1 MDQSVA
7 SESARQFMPV
17 AQLYE
22 LVEQHRGAG
31 RLDEAEALLKQ
42 LLAAKPKEPTA
53 IHLLGIIAHQRGQLT
68 QAIEQVKR
76 AIELA
81 PQTAL
86 FEANLGEMYRL
97 AGRADLAL
105 EHGKKA
111 VALNPD
117 YPEAMSNIGVAH
129 YERKEYEEAAASHR
143 RAIELR
149 PSFAQAHSNLGN
161 ALHALRDFEGA
172 VACYRRAVEINPRFA
187 DAWSNLGTS
196 LHHSGRYEDAMYAL
210 RRAIA
215 LDPNNPNAHSG
226 LGILLLMRGDFAE
239 GWSEY
244 EWRLQ
249 STEVRL
255 PYKPQRPW
263 QGESLAGRH
272 IYINAEQGFG
282 DTMQFARYVPLV
294 ATRAGKVTFRVQQG
308 LAGLLRESLK
318 GVDVLG
324 DRAPAV
330 TNADCESALLSLPYL
345 FGTRLE
351 TIPASM
357 PYLFANPDEAARWK
371 ARYRDSSFK
380 VGIVW
385 AGNPEHVNDRRRS
398 IPLEQLAPLF
408 ALPGVS
414 FTSLQVGPRAD
425 DLKAHPEFRI
435 ADVAKEL
442 VGFAATA
449 ALINALDLVI
459 TIDSAVSHL
468 AGGLGK
474 PTWLLTPWV
483 SDWRWL
489 LEREDNPWYPTMRLF
504 RQIEGET
511 WPAVI
516 ERLVG
521 ELGAVVKGDRARLMP
536 FRALGEKR
544 ASQAAAIIAAQE
556 EHQALVFAAAQVTR
570 PAAAPA
576 KQNLTSPQIM
586 ALAEQRRQAG
596 KLAEAELYCRRVLE
610 SDPDNA
616 EAYHLLGIIA
626 HQSGNLAHAIDHL
639 KRATALAPDIAL
651 YHANLGEMCRLAKRV
666 DEAIAEGK
674 RALEI
679 NPDYADALSN
689 LGIAYYEQ
697 DKFEDALSCYER
709 AIELRPEFVE
719 AHSNRGNALRALKRL
734 DDAIAAYRRAL
745 DLRPSFADAWN
756 NLATSLRDLKKP
768 DEAEAAYRRALAL
781 KPDDPEMLDSLALAL
796 KDLHREEEAETTLRR
811 SLAIEPRNEKTLL
824 YLSTILLDAHKTDEA
839 KSLIDQAYALNPSNH
854 DVLNMM
860 GRIAFD
866 QGELDEALA
875 FHRRALA
882 IKPDL
887 ADALNNMGNV
897 LKELGKLDEA
907 QDAYLKSLALEPKIT
922 GVYVNL
928 ADSKKFALGDPHLA
942 MMEELA
948 ASGEPLSDT
957 DRLQL
962 DFALAKAYADTK
974 QHKRSF
980 EHLLRANAGKRAQI
994 KYDETAV
1001 MDLFDRIEH
1010 IFTPEVIRRRA
1021 GVGDPTRVPIFVIG
1035 MPRSGTTLIEQI
1047 LASHPDVHGAGEL
1060 KTMNDVVNEVRGP
1073 DGSVIP
1079 FPEFVPSLD
1088 AKALRQI
1095 ASRYLDGLKKHAPD
1109 AKHITDKMPSNY
1121 YFAGLIHMAM
1131 PNAVII
1137 HSVRDPVD
1145 TCISCFSK
1153 LFTAEQN
1160 HTYDLAELGRY
1171 HRRYRRLMAHW
1182 HRVLPQGRILDVRYE
1197 DVVDDLE
1204 EEARRIIAH
1213 CGLPWSDACLS
1224 FHETDRPVRTASATQ
1239 VRQPIYRTAIGRWRV
1254 YEEFLDPLLA
1264 GLGPLGS

>member
-1 MDQSVA
+1 MDQSVG
-7 SESARQFMPV
+7 SENARQFMPI
-17 AQLYE
+17 AQVYE

-42 LLAAKPKEPTA
+42 LLAAKPIEPTA
-53 IHLLGIIAHQRGQLT
+53 VHLLGIIFHQRGQLT
-68 QAIEQVKR
+68 QAIEHVKR

-81 PQTAL
+81 PQVAL
-86 FEANLGEMYRL
+86 FQANLGEMYRL
-97 AGRADLAL
+97 AGRPDLAL

-111 VALNPD
+111 VALNPE
-117 YPEAMSNIGVAH
+117 YPEALSNIGVAH
-129 YERKEYEEAAASHR
+129 YERKEYEDAAASHR

-161 ALHALRDFEGA
+161 AFHALRDFDGA

-196 LHHSGRYEDAMYAL
+196 LHHAGRYEDPMYAL

-226 LGILLLMRGDFAE
+226 LGILLLMRGDLAE
-239 GWSEY
+239 GWAEY
-244 EWRLQ
+244 EWRLK

-255 PYKPQRPW
+255 PYTPQRPW
-263 QGESLAGRH
+263 QGEGIAGRH

-282 DTMQFARYVPLV
+282 DTMQFTRYVPLV
-294 ATRAGKVTFRVQQG
+294 AARAGKVTFRVQQG
-308 LAGLLRESLK
+308 LAGLMRESLK
-318 GVDVLG
+318 GIDVLG

-330 TNADCESALLSLPYL
+330 TNADCECALLSLPYL

-351 TIPASM
+351 TIPATG
-357 PYLFANPDEAARWK
+357 PYLRANPDEAARWK

-380 VGIVW
+380 VGMIW

-398 IPLEQLAPLF
+398 IPLEQLAPLL
-408 ALPGVS
+408 AVPDAS

-425 DLKAHPEFRI
+425 DLKAHPEFHI
-435 ADVAKEL
+435 TDVAKEL

-449 ALINALDLVI
+449 ALIEALDLVI
-459 TIDSAVSHL
+459 TIDSAVAHL

-474 PTWLLTPWV
+474 PTWLLAPCV
-483 SDWRWL
+483 SDWRWQL
-489 LEREDNPWYPTMRLF
+489 HREDNPWYPTMRLF
-504 RQIEGET
+504 RQVEGQE

-516 ERLVG
+516 DRVVG
-521 ELGAVVKGDRARLMP
+521 ELTAVVKGDRARLMP
-536 FRALGEKR
+536 FRAIGEKR
-544 ASQAAAIIAAQE
+544 AAQAAAIIAAQE
-556 EHQALVFAAAQVTR
+556 ENQAAALAAAQMPP
-570 PAAAPA
+570 PAAP
-576 KQNLTSPQIM
+576 NLTPPQIM

-610 SDPDNA
+610 TDPNNG
-616 EAYHLLGIIA
+616 EACHLLGIIA

-639 KRATALAPDIAL
+639 KHATTLAPEVAL
-651 YHANLGEMCRLAKRV
+651 YHANLGEMCRLAKRI

-719 AHSNRGNALRALKRL
+719 AHSNRGNALRALKRI
-734 DDAIAAYRRAL
+734 DDAIVAYRRAL
-745 DLRPSFADAWN
+745 DLRPNFADAWN

-768 DEAEAAYRRALAL
+768 DEAETAYRRALSL

-796 KDLHREEEAETTLRR
+796 KDLHREEEAEQTLRR

-824 YLSTILLDAHKTDEA
+824 YLSTLLLEAHKTDEA
-839 KSLIDQAYALNPSNH
+839 KSLIEQAYALNPKNH

-866 QGELDEALA
+866 QGELDLALDY
-875 FHRRALA
+875 HRRALE

-897 LKELGKLDEA
+897 LKELGKLEEA
-907 QDAYLKSLALEPKIT
+907 HEAYLKSLALEPKIT

-928 ADSKKFALGDPHLA
+928 ADSKKFAPDDPHLA
-942 MMEELA
+942 AMEALA
-948 ASGEPLSDT
+948 EGGDPLSDT
-957 DRLQL
+957 DQLQL

-974 QHKRSF
+974 QHRRSF
-980 EHLLRANAGKRAQI
+980 EHLLRGNAGKRAQI
-994 KYDETAV
+994 KYDEPAV
-1001 MDLFDRIEH
+1001 IELFDRIEAV
-1010 IFTPEVIRRRA
+1010 FTPEAIARRA
-1021 GVGDPTRVPIFVIG
+1021 AVGDPTRVPIFVIG

-1060 KTMNDVVNEVRGP
+1060 KTMNDVVNEVRSGDGP
-1073 DGSVIP
+1073 VIP

-1095 ASRYLDGLKKHAPD
+1095 ASRYLAGVRKHSPD

-1121 YFAGLIHMAM
+1121 YFAGLIHLAM

-1171 HRRYRRLMAHW
+1171 HRRYRQLMAHW
-1182 HRVLPQGRILDVRYE
+1182 HRVLPKDRILDVRYE
-1197 DVVDDLE
+1197 EVVDDLE
-1204 EEARRIIAH
+1204 TQARRIIAH

-1254 YEEFLDPLLA
+1254 YEEFLDPLLTA
-1264 GLGPLGS
+1264 LGPAE

>member
-1 MDQSVA
+1 MDQSGGN
-7 SESARQFMPV
+7 ESARQFMPV
-17 AQLYE
+17 AQVYE

-42 LLAAKPKEPTA
+42 ILASKPKEPTA

-68 QAIEQVKR
+68 QAIEHVKR

-86 FEANLGEMYRL
+86 FQANLGEMYRL
-97 AGRADLAL
+97 AGRADLAI
-105 EHGKKA
+105 EHGKRA
-111 VALNPD
+111 IALNPD
-117 YPEAMSNIGVAH
+117 YPEALSNIGVAH

-143 RAIELR
+143 RSIELR

-210 RRAIA
+210 RRAVA

-226 LGILLLMRGDFAE
+226 LGILLLMHGDFAE
-239 GWSEY
+239 GWAEY
-244 EWRLQ
+244 EWRLK

-255 PYKPQRPW
+255 PYTPQRPW
-263 QGESLAGRH
+263 QGDSLSGRC
-272 IYINAEQGFG
+272 IYLNAEQGFG
-282 DTMQFARYVPLV
+282 DTMQFARYVPMV
-294 ATRAGKVTFRVQQG
+294 AARAGKVIFRVQQG
-308 LAGLLRESLK
+308 LAGLMRESLP
-318 GVDVLG
+318 GVEVLG

-330 TNADCESALLSLPYL
+330 TNADCEAALLSLPYL
-345 FGTRLE
+345 FGTRNE
-351 TIPASM
+351 TIPGVT
-357 PYLFANPDEAARWK
+357 PYLRANPDEAARWK
-371 ARYRDSSFK
+371 ARFTGSTIK

-414 FTSLQVGPRAD
+414 FISLQVGPRAD
-425 DLKAHPEFRI
+425 DLKAHPEFAI
-435 ADVAKEL
+435 TDVASEL

-449 ALINALDLVI
+449 ALMEALDLVI

-468 AGGLGK
+468 AGGMGK

-483 SDWRWL
+483 SDWRWQL
-489 LEREDNPWYPTMRLF
+489 NREDNPWYPTMRLF
-504 RQIEGET
+504 RQVEGQE

-516 ERLVG
+516 DRLVG
-521 ELGAVVKGDRARLMP
+521 ELSAVVKGDRARLMP
-536 FRALGEKR
+536 FRAVGEKR
-544 ASQAAAIIAAQE
+544 AAQAAAIIAAQE
-556 EHQALVFAAAQVTR
+556 ERQAAALVAAQTPQPVA
-570 PAAAPA
+570 PKLAAP
-576 KQNLTSPQIM
+576 QVM

-596 KLAEAELYCRRVLE
+596 KLAEAELYCRRALE

-639 KRATALAPDIAL
+639 KRATALVPDIAL
-651 YHANLGEMCRLAKRV
+651 YHANLGEMCRLAKRT

-674 RALEI
+674 RALEL

-734 DDAIAAYRRAL
+734 DDALGAYRRAL
-745 DLRPSFADAWN
+745 DLRPNFADAWN
-756 NLATSLRDLKKP
+756 NLATTLRDLKQP
-768 DEAEAAYRRALAL
+768 DEAEVAYRRALTL

-796 KDLHREEEAETTLRR
+796 KDLHREEEAEATLRR
-811 SLAIEPRNEKTLL
+811 SLAIEQRNEKTLL
-824 YLSTILLDAHKTDEA
+824 YLSTILLDTHKTDEA
-839 KSLIDQAYALNPSNH
+839 KSLIEQAYAINPKNH

-866 QGELDEALA
+866 QGELEPALD
-875 FHRRALA
+875 FHRRALE

-907 QDAYLKSLALEPKIT
+907 RDAYLKSLALEPKTT

-928 ADSKKFALGDPHLA
+928 ADSKKFTSDDPHLG
-942 MMEELA
+942 MMEALA
-948 ASGEPLSDT
+948 QGSDPLSDT

-974 QHKRSF
+974 QHKSSF

-994 KYDETAV
+994 KYDEPAV
-1001 MDLFDRIEH
+1001 MDLFDRIEAV
-1010 IFTPEVIRRRA
+1010 FTPEMIGRRA
-1021 GVGDPTRVPIFVIG
+1021 GVGDPTRVPVFVIG

-1060 KTMNDVVNEVRGP
+1060 KTMNDVVNDVRSP
-1073 DGSVIP
+1073 DGSIIP

-1095 ASRYLDGLKKHAPD
+1095 AARYLDGVRKYSAD

-1121 YFAGLIHMAM
+1121 YFAGVIHMAM

-1171 HRRYRRLMAHW
+1171 HQRYRKLMEHW
-1182 HRVLPQGRILDVRYE
+1182 HRVLPKGRILDVRYE

-1204 EEARRIIAH
+1204 TQARRIIAH

-1254 YEEFLDPLLA
+1254 YEEFLDPLLTA
-1264 GLGPLGS
+1264 LGPLAS

>member
-1 MDQSVA
+1 MDQSGGN
-7 SESARQFMPV
+7 ESARQFMPV
-17 AQLYE
+17 AQVYE

-42 LLAAKPKEPTA
+42 ILASKPKEPTA

-68 QAIEQVKR
+68 QAIEHVKR

-86 FEANLGEMYRL
+86 FQANLGEMYRL
-97 AGRADLAL
+97 AGRSDLAI
-105 EHGKKA
+105 EHGKRA
-111 VALNPD
+111 IALNPD
-117 YPEAMSNIGVAH
+117 YPEALSNIGVAH

-143 RAIELR
+143 RSIELR

-210 RRAIA
+210 RRAVA

-226 LGILLLMRGDFAE
+226 LGILLLMHGDFAE
-239 GWSEY
+239 GWAEY
-244 EWRLQ
+244 EWRLK

-255 PYKPQRPW
+255 PYTPQRPW
-263 QGESLAGRH
+263 QGDSLAGRC
-272 IYINAEQGFG
+272 IYLNAEQGFG
-282 DTMQFARYVPLV
+282 DTMQFVRYVPMV
-294 ATRAGKVTFRVQQG
+294 AARAGKVIFRVQQG
-308 LAGLLRESLK
+308 LAGLMRESLP
-318 GVDVLG
+318 GVEVLG

-330 TNADCESALLSLPYL
+330 TNADCECALLSLPYL
-345 FGTRLE
+345 FGTRNE
-351 TIPASM
+351 TIPGVT
-357 PYLFANPDEAARWK
+357 PYLRANPDEAARWK
-371 ARYRDSSFK
+371 ARFTGSTFK

-398 IPLEQLAPLF
+398 IPLKQLAPLF

-414 FTSLQVGPRAD
+414 FTSLQVGAHAE
-425 DLKAHPEFRI
+425 DLKAHPEFAI
-435 ADVAKEL
+435 TDVASEL
-442 VGFAATA
+442 VGFASTA
-449 ALINALDLVI
+449 ALIEALDLVI

-483 SDWRWL
+483 SDWRWQL
-489 LEREDNPWYPTMRLF
+489 DREDNPWYPTMRLF
-504 RQIEGET
+504 RQIEGQE

-516 ERLVG
+516 DRLVG
-521 ELGAVVKGDRARLMP
+521 ELSAVVKGDRARLTP
-536 FRALGEKR
+536 FRAVGEKR
-544 ASQAAAIIAAQE
+544 AAQAAAIIAAQE
-556 EHQALVFAAAQVTR
+556 ERQATALVAAQTPQ
-570 PAAAPA
+570 PAAPKLAAP
-576 KQNLTSPQIM
+576 QVM

-596 KLAEAELYCRRVLE
+596 KLAEAELYCRRTLE

-616 EAYHLLGIIA
+616 EAYHLLGIVA

-651 YHANLGEMCRLAKRV
+651 YHANLGEMCRLAKRTG
-666 DEAIAEGK
+666 EAIAEGK

-679 NPDYADALSN
+679 NPDYPDALSN

-719 AHSNRGNALRALKRL
+719 AHSNRGNAMRALKRL
-734 DDAIAAYRRAL
+734 DDALGAYRRAL
-745 DLRPSFADAWN
+745 DLRPNFADAWN
-756 NLATSLRDLKKP
+756 NLATTLRDLKQP
-768 DEAEAAYRRALAL
+768 DEAETAYRRALTL

-796 KDLHREEEAETTLRR
+796 KDLHREEEAEATLRH
-811 SLAIEPRNEKTLL
+811 SLAIEQRNEKTLL
-824 YLSTILLDAHKTDEA
+824 YLSTILLDTHKTDEA
-839 KSLIDQAYALNPSNH
+839 KSLIDQAYAINPKNH

-866 QGELDEALA
+866 QGELEEALD
-875 FHRRALA
+875 FHRRALE

-907 QDAYLKSLALEPKIT
+907 RDAYLKSLALEPKTT

-928 ADSKKFALGDPHLA
+928 ADSKKFTPDDPHLA
-942 MMEELA
+942 MMEALA
-948 ASGEPLSDT
+948 QGNDPLSDT

-980 EHLLRANAGKRAQI
+980 EHLLRANTGKRVQV
-994 KYDETAV
+994 KYDEPAV
-1001 MDLFDRIEH
+1001 MDLFDRIEAV
-1010 IFTPEVIRRRA
+1010 FTPEMIGRRA

-1060 KTMNDVVNEVRGP
+1060 KTMNDVVNDVRSP

-1088 AKALRQI
+1088 AMALRQI
-1095 ASRYLDGLKKHAPD
+1095 AARYLGGVRKYSAD
-1109 AKHITDKMPSNY
+1109 ATHITDKMPSNY
-1121 YFAGLIHMAM
+1121 YFAGVIHMAM

-1171 HRRYRRLMAHW
+1171 HRRYRQLMAHW
-1182 HRVLPQGRILDVRYE
+1182 HRVLPNGRILDVRYE

-1204 EEARRIIAH
+1204 TQARRIIAL

-1254 YEEFLDPLLA
+1254 YEEFLDPLLTA
-1264 GLGPLGS
+1264 LGPLAS